1 MGGFRCEHHPSC
13 FVGNPTIG
21 YGSAQKR
28 NVAAI
33 TTMLRWKQDA
43 LHRALCGSTL
53 SYVRE
58 ENELDVQEPE
68 DDEDDDE
75 IYREVDRCLSPERV
89 QSPTD
94 SSQDSSWSPRPSS
107 PVDLNFPEEVQSWFK
122 VFPEHSPDS
131 STSLLDQQDD
141 SPTDFVVP
149 DEDPAADDHLPVFG
163 SLFSPWM
170 CVFDLDAACGDA
182 AYRSDIDD
190 GESDGSFPLPKLPL
204 HMKPRETSW
213 FGDIQDGIPVPN
225 AVNHLFACLDPEY
238 GRVMTI
244 DEERTALDS
253 QFSTAPDMRMLPRPI
268 PTSPSTT
275 NASYR
280 LPCQYFTNFATEH
293 NIEAIYIPVCLL
305 PLVVAFPNCL
315 RSFTAT
321 TNRSFVEPLH

>member
-1 MGGFRCEHHPSC
+1 
-13 FVGNPTIG
+13 
-21 YGSAQKR
+21 
-28 NVAAI
+28 
-33 TTMLRWKQDA
+33 MLRWKQDA
-43 LHRALCGSTL
+43 LHRELCGSTL

-58 ENELDVQEPE
+58 ENDLDVQEPVD

-75 IYREVDRCLSPERV
+75 INREVARCLSPERV

-94 SSQDSSWSPRPSS
+94 SSQDSSCWSPQPSS
-107 PVDLNFPEEVQSWFK
+107 PVDLNFPKEVQSWFK
-122 VFPEHSPDS
+122 VFPEDSPDNS
-131 STSLLDQQDD
+131 ISLLDQQDD
-141 SPTDFVVP
+141 CPTDFVVP
-149 DEDPAADDHLPVFG
+149 DEDPAADDHHLPVFG

-182 AYRSDIDD
+182 AYRSDTDE

-204 HMKPRETSW
+204 HLKPRETSW

-225 AVNHLFACLDPEY
+225 AMNHLFACLDPEY

-244 DEERTALDS
+244 DEERIVHDS
-253 QFSTAPDMRMLPRPI
+253 QFSSAPDMRMLPRPI

-293 NIEAIYIPVCLL
+293 NIEAIYVPVCFLSRVVSFFPNVFDVSML
-305 PLVVAFPNCL
+305 QRIVHSCSRCAKWFSHTILVV
-315 RSFTAT
+315 
-321 TNRSFVEPLH
+321 E